1 MKEKKK
7 RTSVIC
13 NDWIAYT
20 DEMDDETAGR
30 FLKTML
36 AIRNSRNI
44 EIPPDLKFIMAHI
57 QNFRKEADAE
67 REKLSQKQR
76 DKANKRR

>member
-1 MKEKKK
+1 MVQKKK

-36 AIRNSRNI
+36 AIRNARKI

-57 QNFRKEADAE
+57 QNFWKEADAE